1 MKRIVLMFA
10 ATAVLAIPASGAFA
24 DNAPTPKKGGV
35 APEQLCFAAI
45 PWKAQPLLCGYDKG
59 GPEGEGTPVHG

>member
-1 MKRIVLMFA
+1 MKRIVLIFA
-10 ATAVLAIPASGAFA
+10 ATAVLAIPATAAFA
-24 DNAPTPKKGGV
+24 DHPTPKKGGV
-35 APEQLCFAAI
+35 LPEQLCFAAL